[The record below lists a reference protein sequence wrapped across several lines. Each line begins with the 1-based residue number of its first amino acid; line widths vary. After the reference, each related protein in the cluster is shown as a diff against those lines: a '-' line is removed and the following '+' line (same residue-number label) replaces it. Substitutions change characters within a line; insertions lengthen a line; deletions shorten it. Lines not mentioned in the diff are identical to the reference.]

1 MDRSTESERFSA
13 STKRRSPSRGWRFAV
28 GALAAAAVI
37 TLGVRATVVD
47 FFYIGSTS
55 MESTLNP
62 GEGLLVN
69 RLAYKDAE
77 IERGDVVIFDGRGS
91 FLPYQRPNALDSLA
105 WALRLAGSDSVYVK
119 RVIGVGGDTVSCCG
133 ADGRLSVNGVPLDEP
148 YVFAG
153 DKPSNMEFD
162 VRIPA
167 GRLWV
172 MGDHRS
178 VSEDSRALLGAPGG
192 GMIVSD
198 RVIGKVTDV
207 IWPLSSRRGVD
218 GAAAQG
224 LMPGA
229 N

>member
-1 MDRSTESERFSA
+1 MSA
-13 STKRRSPSRGWRFAV
+13 STKRRTRSRAWRFVV
-28 GALAAAAVI
+28 GALVAAALI
-37 TLGVRATVVD
+37 TLVVRATVVD

-69 RLAYKDAE
+69 KLAYKDAE
-77 IERGDVVIFDGRGS
+77 INRGDVVLFDGRGS
-91 FLPYQRPNALDSLA
+91 FLPYERPGALDSLA
-105 WALRLAGSDSVYVK
+105 WALRVAGNDSVYVK

-133 ADGRLSVNGVPLDEP
+133 PDGRLVVNGVPLQEP

-153 DKPSNMEFD
+153 DKPSDLEFN
-162 VRIPA
+162 VEIPE

-192 GMIVSD
+192 GMISND
-198 RVIGKVTDV
+198 RVIGEVTHV
-207 IWPLSSRRGVD
+207 IWPMSSNRGIK
-218 GAAAQG
+218 
-224 LMPGA
+224 
-229 N
+229 